1 MQIRYVA
8 NGMIRRVR
16 EGIAR
21 TLIRR
26 GLAREV
32 PQPQPEPVAPAV
44 DLTYE
49 TRELRAEDEIS
60 PRTGKPKRRYRR
72 RDLGADE
79 S

>member
-1 MQIRYVA
+1 MQLRYAA

-21 TLIRR
+21 VLIRR

-32 PQPQPEPVAPAV
+32 PQPQPEPPAA